1 MLIILFYKYLT
12 INLLNKCILKNLKIT
27 KIKNNYMRK
36 ILEQIFKLSE
46 HDTTI
51 KKELLAG
58 LTTFITM
65 AYIIFVNPQI
75 MSLSGMDQGAIF
87 VGTCLAAALACIVMG
102 FFANWPIGLAPGM
115 GLNAFFTY
123 TVVGEM
129 GYTWE
134 VALGAVF
141 LAGVLFFIMSITRLR
156 AWMISSIPLNLRVA
170 MGAGVGL
177 FIGLIGLKNGGIIVG
192 NQATLL
198 SLGEFSKIETL
209 LAAIG
214 FLIISILSVRKI
226 TGAIIIGIL
235 MTTLIAYFAGLIEFN
250 GLVSYPPDI
259 APTFMKLDILGA
271 LNLGMLTIIM
281 SFLFVNL
288 FDTTGTLL
296 GVAARA
302 NLISNDEKSDGLNK
316 ALKADSSASIFGT
329 FFGCSPVTSYV
340 ESSAGVEAG
349 GRTGLTSIV
358 VGLLFLFAMFL
369 SPLASIIPPYA
380 TAGALIYVA
389 ILMLSGMEKL
399 NWSSTAEL
407 LPALIIIVMI
417 PLTFSIADGIALGFL
432 TYIFLKI
439 FNGEFKNIASGAW
452 VLTLIFISKF
462 IFL

>member
-1 MLIILFYKYLT
+1 MKQTLD
-12 INLLNKCILKNLKIT
+12 
-27 KIKNNYMRK
+27 
-36 ILEQIFKLSE
+36 QIFKLQDN
-46 HDTTI
+46 HTTI
-51 KKELLAG
+51 KKEFLAG
-58 LTTFITM
+58 FTTFITM

-75 MSLSGMDQGAIF
+75 MALSGMDQGAIF
-87 VGTCLAAALACIVMG
+87 VGTCLAAAIACFVMG

-129 GYTWE
+129 GYSWQ

-156 AWMISSIPLNLRVA
+156 AWMISSIPLNLRIA

-198 SLGEFSKIETL
+198 SLGEFSQIETL

-214 FLIISILSVRKI
+214 FLIISILSVRKV

-235 MTTLIAYFAGLIEFN
+235 TTTLIAYFVGLIEFN
-250 GLVSYPPDI
+250 GIVSYPPEI

-296 GVAARA
+296 GVATRA
-302 NLISNDEKSDGLNK
+302 NLISNDEHPDELNK

-407 LPALIIIVMI
+407 LPALVIIVMI

-432 TYIFLKI
+432 TYVFLKI
-439 FNGEFKNIASGAW
+439 FNGEYRDIASGAW
-452 VLTLIFISKF
+452 FLTLIFISKF

>member
-1 MLIILFYKYLT
+1 MKQTLD
-12 INLLNKCILKNLKIT
+12 
-27 KIKNNYMRK
+27 
-36 ILEQIFKLSE
+36 QIFKLQDN
-46 HDTTI
+46 HTTI
-51 KKELLAG
+51 KKEFLAG
-58 LTTFITM
+58 FTTFITM

-75 MSLSGMDQGAIF
+75 MALSGMDQGAIF
-87 VGTCLAAALACIVMG
+87 VGTCLAAAIACFVMG

-129 GYTWE
+129 GYSWQ

-141 LAGVLFFIMSITRLR
+141 LAGVLFFIMSITKLR
-156 AWMISSIPLNLRVA
+156 AWMISSIPLNLRIA

-198 SLGEFSKIETL
+198 SLGEFSQIETL

-214 FLIISILSVRKI
+214 FLIISILSVRKV

-235 MTTLIAYFAGLIEFN
+235 TTTLIAYFVGLIEFN
-250 GLVSYPPDI
+250 GIVSYPPEI

-296 GVAARA
+296 GVATRA

-417 PLTFSIADGIALGFL
+417 RLTFSIADGIALGFL
-432 TYIFLKI
+432 SYVFLKI
-439 FNGEFKNIASGAW
+439 FNGEYRDIASGAW
-452 VLTLIFISKF
+452 FLTLIFISKF

>member
-1 MLIILFYKYLT
+1 MKQTLD
-12 INLLNKCILKNLKIT
+12 
-27 KIKNNYMRK
+27 
-36 ILEQIFKLSE
+36 QIFKLQDN
-46 HDTTI
+46 HTTI
-51 KKELLAG
+51 KKEFLAG
-58 LTTFITM
+58 FTTFITM

-75 MSLSGMDQGAIF
+75 MALSGMDQGAIF
-87 VGTCLAAALACIVMG
+87 VGTCLAAAIACFVMG

-129 GYTWE
+129 GYSWE

-156 AWMISSIPLNLRVA
+156 AWMISSIPLNLRIA

-198 SLGEFSKIETL
+198 SLGEFSQIETF

-214 FLIISILSVRKI
+214 FLIISILSVRKV

-235 MTTLIAYFAGLIEFN
+235 TTTLIAYFVGLIEFN
-250 GLVSYPPDI
+250 GIVSYPPEI

-296 GVAARA
+296 GVATRA
-302 NLISNDEKSDGLNK
+302 NLISNDEQSDELNK

-432 TYIFLKI
+432 TYVFLKI
-439 FNGEFKNIASGAW
+439 FNGEYRDIASGAW
-452 VLTLIFISKF
+452 FLTLIFISKF